1 MAEFK
6 VVVVNLGYET
16 YQFERDILEPI
27 GAELVLSP
35 KDCMTEEDVISM
47 ARDADGILVREAPIR
62 KRVIEA
68 FERCRIIAR
77 YGVGLD
83 NIDLETARQKRI
95 FVSNVPDYGTED
107 VSDHA
112 VALMLASVRTLLVRD
127 HNLRRGNFELGI
139 VDEIYRTT
147 EKNLGIVGY
156 GKIAR
161 AFHRK
166 WKGFRPGRV
175 LVCDP
180 YVPSDSIVA
189 AGAEAVDLDVLLAES
204 DFITIHTP
212 LTSQTRHLIDAAALN
227 KMKKTAILVNTSRG
241 AVVDEAA
248 LIKALQEKRIL
259 AAGLDVFEKEPI
271 GKDHPFVKMSSVVL
285 TSHVAWYSK
294 DSARELQSRAAQE
307 VRRVLAG
314 GKPVC
319 WVNSW
324 ENEGNESELK

>member
-1 MAEFK
+1 MAKFK

-16 YQFERDILEPI
+16 YQFERDILEPN
-27 GAELVLSP
+27 GVELVLSR
-35 KDCMTEEDVISM
+35 KDCMTEEDVISV
-47 ARDADGILVREAPIR
+47 ARDADGILVQKAPIR

-83 NIDLETARQKRI
+83 NIDLETARQQRI

-112 VALMLASVRTLLVRD
+112 VALMMACVRTLLVRD
-127 HNLRRGNFELGI
+127 HNLRQGNFELGI
-139 VDEIYRTT
+139 VEEIYRTT
-147 EKNLGIVGY
+147 GKNLGIVGY

-180 YVPSDSIVA
+180 YVPSDSVVA
-189 AGAEAVDLDVLLAES
+189 AGAEAVDLDILLAES

-212 LTSQTRHLIDAAALN
+212 LTPQTRHLIDAAALN
-227 KMKKTAILVNTSRG
+227 RMKKTAILVNTSRG

-248 LIKALQEKRIL
+248 LIKALEEKRIL

-271 GKDHPFVKMSSVVL
+271 GKNHPLVRIPNVVL

-307 VRRVLAG
+307 VRRVLTG
-314 GKPVC
+314 ERPVC

-324 ENEGNESELK
+324 ESK

>member
-1 MAEFK
+1 MAKFK

-35 KDCMTEEDVISM
+35 KDCMTEEDVISV

-68 FERCRIIAR
+68 FQRCRIIAR

-83 NIDLETARQKRI
+83 NIDLETTRQEKI

-112 VALMLASVRTLLVRD
+112 VALMLACVRTLLVRD
-127 HNLRRGNFELGI
+127 HNLRQGNFELGI

-175 LVCDP
+175 LVYDP
-180 YVPSDSIVA
+180 YVSSDSIVA
-189 AGAEAVDLDVLLAES
+189 AGAEAVDLDILLAES
-204 DFITIHTP
+204 DFVTIHTP
-212 LTSQTRHLIDAAALN
+212 LTPQTRHLIDAAALN
-227 KMKKTAILVNTSRG
+227 RMKKTAILVNTSRG

-248 LIKALQEKRIL
+248 LIRALQQKRIL

-271 GKDHPFVKMSSVVL
+271 DKDHPLVKMPNVVL

-307 VRRVLAG
+307 VRRVLTG
-314 GKPVC
+314 ERPVC

-324 ENEGNESELK
+324 ESK

>member
-1 MAEFK
+1 MAKFK

-27 GAELVLSP
+27 GARLVLSP
-35 KDCMTEEDVISM
+35 IDCMAEEDVISV

-68 FERCRIIAR
+68 FERCRIISR

-112 VALMLASVRTLLVRD
+112 VALMLACVRTLLIRD
-127 HNLRRGNFELGI
+127 HNLRQGNFELGI
-139 VDEIYRTT
+139 VDDIYRTT
-147 EKNLGIVGY
+147 GKNLGIVGY

-175 LVCDP
+175 LVYDP
-180 YVPSDSIVA
+180 YVASDRVVA
-189 AGAEAVDLDVLLAES
+189 EGAEAVELDILLSES

-212 LTSQTRHLIDAAALN
+212 LTPQTRHLINAAALN

-241 AVVDEAA
+241 AVVDETA
-248 LIKALQEKRIL
+248 LIKALQEKHIL
-259 AAGLDVFEKEPI
+259 AAGLDVFEKEPV
-271 GKDHPFVKMSSVVL
+271 GKDHPLVKMPNVVL

-294 DSARELQSRAAQE
+294 DSAKELQSRAAQE
-307 VRRVLAG
+307 VRRVLTG
-314 GKPVC
+314 DRPVC

-324 ENEGNESELK
+324 ENK

>member
-1 MAEFK
+1 MAKFK

-27 GAELVLSP
+27 GVELVLSR
-35 KDCMTEEDVISM
+35 KDCMTEEDVISV

-83 NIDLETARQKRI
+83 NIDLETARQQRI

-112 VALMLASVRTLLVRD
+112 VALMMACVRTLLVRD
-127 HNLRRGNFELGI
+127 HNLRQGNFELGI
-139 VDEIYRTT
+139 VEEIYRTT
-147 EKNLGIVGY
+147 GKNLGIVGY

-180 YVPSDSIVA
+180 YVPSDSVVA
-189 AGAEAVDLDVLLAES
+189 AGAEAVDLDILLAES

-212 LTSQTRHLIDAAALN
+212 LTPQTRHLIDAAALN
-227 KMKKTAILVNTSRG
+227 RMKKTAILVNTSRG

-248 LIKALQEKRIL
+248 LIKALEEKRIL

-271 GKDHPFVKMSSVVL
+271 GKNHPLVRIPNVVL

-307 VRRVLAG
+307 VRRVLTG
-314 GKPVC
+314 ERPVC

-324 ENEGNESELK
+324 ESK

>member
-1 MAEFK
+1 LEIKEKIMPKFK

-35 KDCMTEEDVISM
+35 RDCMTEEDVISM

-62 KRVIEA
+62 KRAIDGL
-68 FERCRIIAR
+68 ERCRIIAR

-83 NIDLETARQKRI
+83 NIDLEAARQKRI

-112 VALMLASVRTLLVRD
+112 VALMLACVRTLLVRD
-127 HNLRRGNFELGI
+127 QNLRRGNFELAI
-139 VDEIYRTT
+139 VDEIYRTAG
-147 EKNLGIVGY
+147 KNLGIVGY

-175 LVCDP
+175 LVFDP
-180 YVPSDSIVA
+180 YVPSDTIVA
-189 AGAEAVDLDVLLAES
+189 AGAEAVNLDILLSES

-212 LTSQTRHLIDAAALN
+212 LTPQTRHLIDAVALN
-227 KMKKTAILVNTSRG
+227 KMKETAILVNTSRG
-241 AVVDEAA
+241 AVVDESA
-248 LIKALQEKRIL
+248 LLKALEEKRIL

-271 GKDHPFVKMSSVVL
+271 GKDHPLVKIPNVVL

-294 DSARELQSRAAQE
+294 DSAKELQSRAAQE
-307 VRRVLAG
+307 VRRVLVG
-314 GKPVC
+314 EKPAC

-324 ENEGNESELK
+324 ENE